1 MRHVPLAVPVLL
13 LLVSPV
19 AALAAASASTP
30 VSTTSSAPHS
40 VSRSALPWIEDD
52 YAAAI
57 AKGRA
62 QHLPVFVEVWAPW
75 CHTCRSMKAYVF
87 TDPSLQRHA
96 KEVVWLDIDSENPRN
111 AAFRKKYPCEVL
123 PSMFVI
129 DATREQAT
137 LRWIGGATIAQLHT
151 LLDDVHSGGGTPPA
165 MLAKVTFADSTFG
178 AGDNAGAT
186 HAYEAVLAGAP
197 AGWRGRNRIV
207 ESLMYAYSRTHQDKE
222 AVALA
227 RQVLPDFGRTL
238 SAMNVASLGLDA
250 AVSLADSVPS
260 AAQAV
265 DIHELVLAGT
275 ALVRDTSF
283 AAAADDRSGEYISL
297 LGATDAFHDDA
308 AHKAVAAEWASYLE
322 GQAARARTP
331 DQRAVFDP
339 HRFSAYLELGQPE
352 RALPMLQASE
362 RDMPDDYNPPARLA
376 NTYKALK
383 RWDEALAAS
392 DRAMAKSYGPRR
404 LLIYQ
409 SRADIY
415 EGRGDK
421 PAARRTIEE
430 AIAYAEALPES
441 QRSAT
446 IINALRK
453 RLASMATS

>member
-1 MRHVPLAVPVLL
+1 MRPLHLAVPALL
-13 LLVSPV
+13 LLATPF
-19 AALAAASASTP
+19 AAAAAAPASTP
-30 VSTTSSAPHS
+30 VSHVSSAPHS
-40 VSRSALPWIEDD
+40 VTKSTLPWIEDD

-57 AKGRA
+57 ARGRA
-62 QHLPVFVEVWAPW
+62 EHRPVFVEVWAPW

-87 TDPSLQRHA
+87 TDASLQRHA
-96 KEVVWLDIDSENPRN
+96 KDVVWLDIDSENPRN

-129 DATREQAT
+129 DPVREQAT
-137 LRWIGGATIAQLHT
+137 LRWIGGATVAQLHT
-151 LLDDVHSGGGTPPA
+151 LLDDVHAGGGTPPA
-165 MLAKVTFADSTFG
+165 LLAQVTFADSTFG
-178 AGDNAGAT
+178 TGNNASAT
-186 HAYEAVLAGAP
+186 KAYEAVLAAAP
-197 AGWRGRNRIV
+197 ADWRGRERIV

-227 RQVLPDFGRTL
+227 RQRVPEFGRTL

-250 AVSLADSVPS
+250 AVALADSVPTPEQ
-260 AAQAV
+260 AAV
-265 DIHELVLAGT
+265 IRELVSAGT

-283 AAAADDRSGEYISL
+283 VAAADDRSGEFISL
-297 LGATDAFHDDA
+297 LGAADAFHDDA
-308 AHKAVAAEWASYLE
+308 AHKAVASEWATYLE

-352 RALPMLQASE
+352 RAIPMLMASE

-383 RWDEALAAS
+383 RWDDALAAS
-392 DRAMAKSYGPRR
+392 DRAMSKSYGPRR

-415 EGRGDK
+415 EGKGDK
-421 PAARRTIEE
+421 ATARRTIEE

-446 IINALRK
+446 TLASLRK